1 MVNLHE
7 SMGPGQDRTRDPWI
21 CNQTCICSQTGY
33 QLCYAV
39 RSYLLCLIVNIFSR
53 ISELSSRL
61 LKSGSSD
68 VTELSD
74 PYRAM
79 KLAYQ
84 TAYLLCLIL
93 NIFSRI
99 SELSSR
105 LLKSGSSDV
114 TELSDPYRPMKL
126 AEELNCVYD
135 NEWTDCYEFFTEEKN
150 MKDDE
155 AIDLLFAMIQVHTQ
169 FINNRNCLG
178 QIFGIRPQ
186 MYIVD
191 LL

>member
-1 MVNLHE
+1 MTVEMISWSISTFKYGTGRDL
-7 SMGPGQDRTRDPWI
+7 TRNPWI
-21 CNQTCICSQTGY
+21 CNQTRICSQTGY
-33 QLCYAV
+33 RLRYTAW
-39 RSYLLCLIVNIFSR
+39 SYLLCL
-53 ISELSSRL
+53 
-61 LKSGSSD
+61 
-68 VTELSD
+68 T
-74 PYRAM
+74 
-79 KLAYQ
+79 
-84 TAYLLCLIL
+84 L

-155 AIDLLFAMIQVHTQ
+155 AIDLLFAMIQVSTQ
-169 FINNRNCLG
+169 SINLPLKR
-178 QIFGIRPQ
+178 F
-186 MYIVD
+186 D
-191 LL
+191 TEDTEEFF